1 MKRFLLLLAACIPLL
16 LLFAVFPGVALAIA
30 GSFDPTGGGNTLPTC
45 NASRVGMA
53 AYDLWGH
60 VYVCSVNW
68 GFYDWIKL
76 W

>member
-53 AYDLWGH
+53 A
-60 VYVCSVNW
+60 
-68 GFYDWIKL
+68 
-76 W
+76 